1 MIDILYS
8 YNQNGPGK
16 VINNLKKG
24 LDLLGIEYRENPN
37 EVSSESK
44 GIALQWD
51 NNILKYNPE
60 NIIIGPNIC
69 TLPIDNDFVMS
80 QKYKKIIT
88 PSEWVKKLYSKW
100 IDETKI
106 CIWPVGIDT
115 DIFSS
120 LSQREKEIDCL
131 IYYKRRDLN
140 DLKLAKKIL
149 REKGQ
154 SYKIIEYGHYSESEF
169 IDLLSKSKYVFLID
183 NCESQGIAVQE
194 ILSTNTP
201 IFVWDVTHWND
212 RGEDF
217 KVEATSIP
225 FWSDDCGIK
234 VCNSEII
241 EESLNKFLKKFDFFQ
256 PRDYILENLNL
267 KSQAKKIIEFFE
279 NN

>member
-44 GIALQWD
+44 GIALQWH

-115 DIFSS
+115 DDFFD
-120 LSQREKEIDCL
+120 LSNDEKQFDCL
-131 IYYKRRDLN
+131 IYYKRRTIE
-140 DLKLAKKIL
+140 DLKVVTKLLKQKK
-149 REKGQ
+149 Q
-154 SYKIIEYGHYSESEF
+154 SFNIIEYGQYNERDFKEN
-169 IDLLSKSKYVFLID
+169 LSKSKYVFML
-183 NCESQGIAVQE
+183 NSCESQGIAVQE
-194 ILSTNTP
+194 ILSSNIP
-201 IFVWDVTHWND
+201 MFVWDVTHWSD
-212 RGEDF
+212 RGEEY
-217 KVEATSIP
+217 KVEASSVP
-225 FWSDDCGIK
+225 FWSDDCGVK
-234 VCNSEII
+234 EVSFDKLENSFD
-241 EESLNKFLKKFDFFQ
+241 KFLEKFAFFN
-256 PRDYILENLNL
+256 PRNYILENFQLE
-267 KSQAKKIIEFFE
+267 SQAKKLITQL
-279 NN
+279 